1 MRLRFSLCSK
11 RQHLVLILILFLSW
25 TAIAAP
31 TPTCAPG
38 RVAYRVSLARAA
50 EHVLS
55 VEVLFDSNGESVE
68 LQLPVWNALY
78 QVRDFSQYVS
88 DVEVRSSTP
97 ALVKASVA
105 RVDKTTWRVSNSAGC
120 TTISYVYRAE
130 LAGPFGITASGDHVF
145 INWALLVPYL
155 VGKRN
160 TPVAISLDEIPPSWK
175 VRDGGIL
182 CRKGGCASDA
192 IAGGYDELVDSPVEI
207 GTFQET
213 SFDQGGARHYVAVHG
228 TAGDYDLR
236 SISANLQKITTATVE
251 WMQDRPY
258 EEYTFLYHFPR
269 GPAGGGMEHAN
280 STAIDVT
287 AERLKEDPLSYAG
300 VSAHEFFHLWNV
312 KRLRPQSLE
321 PVDYTREMPT
331 RALWFAEGMTST
343 VAEHMLVRA
352 GLLDEQGF
360 LRRLAGQIQELESRP
375 ARRFQSV
382 EESSLETWFDKY
394 AYYRT
399 PERSVSYYNKGQ
411 IVGVLLDLQ
420 MRRVS
425 RGTRSIR
432 DLFQYMNQRWAKRG
446 EFYDDSEAVRSA
458 AEGLTGSDFRP
469 FFTRYVAGTDE
480 LPYDEM
486 FATVGLRLVHRRS
499 EVAAAGLRTGRNGGM
514 TMVARVE
521 QGSEAEN
528 AGVRAGDIVTSVNG
542 KTLRGDFSSTMR
554 AMRPGEIV
562 RVGIRRGAENREVS
576 IRLASQITEE
586 YSFED
591 LPAVSPE
598 QRARRAAWLRG
609 DSQTAE
615 VRR

>member
-11 RQHLVLILILFLSW
+11 HHLVLLLTFFLSW
-25 TAIAAP
+25 TAVAASASP
-31 TPTCAPG
+31 CAPG

-50 EHVLS
+50 ERVLS
-55 VEVLFDSNGESVE
+55 VEVLFNSNGESVE

-88 DVEVRSSTP
+88 EVGVRSDTP
-97 ALVKASVA
+97 TLVKPAIIKL
-105 RVDKTTWRVSNSAGC
+105 DKTTWRVSNSAGC
-120 TTISYVYRAE
+120 TAVSYTYRAE
-130 LAGPFGITASGDHVF
+130 LAGPFGISASGDHVF

-155 VGKRN
+155 VGRRN
-160 TPVAISLDEIPPSWK
+160 TPIAISLDGIPPGWK

-192 IAGGYDELVDSPVEI
+192 IAVGYDELADSPVEI
-207 GTFQET
+207 GPFEET
-213 SFDQGGARHYVAVHG
+213 SFEQGGARYYVAVHG

-236 SISANLQKITTATVE
+236 SISANLQKITAATVE
-251 WMQDRPY
+251 WMKDRPY

-287 AERLKEDPLSYAG
+287 ADRLKENPLTYAG

-312 KRLRPQSLE
+312 KRLRPRSLE
-321 PVDYTREMPT
+321 PIDFTREMPT
-331 RALWFAEGMTST
+331 RALWFAEGVTST

-352 GLLDEQGF
+352 GLLDERGF
-360 LRRLAGQIQELESRP
+360 LRRLAEQVEELESRP

-394 AYYRT
+394 PYYRR
-399 PERSVSYYNKGQ
+399 PERSVSYYNKGH
-411 IVGVLLDLQ
+411 IVGVLMDLQ

-425 RGTRSIR
+425 GGTRSIR

-469 FFTRYVAGTDE
+469 FFARYVAGTEE
-480 LPYDEM
+480 LPYNEL
-486 FATVGLRLVHRRS
+486 FATVGLRLVHRRT
-499 EVAAAGLRTGRNGGM
+499 EVAATGLHTGRNGGM
-514 TMVARVE
+514 TMVAQVE
-521 QGSEAEN
+521 QGSQAEK
-528 AGVRAGDIVTSVNG
+528 AGIRPGDILTSVNG
-542 KTLRGDFSSTMR
+542 MTLRGDFSSMIR

-562 RVGIRRGAENREVS
+562 RVGIRRGAEDREAS
-576 IRLASQITEE
+576 IRLASQVSEE
-586 YSFED
+586 YSLED

-609 DSQTAE
+609 DSQE
-615 VRR
+615 PGVRR